1 MTISSPHLLA
11 ACDTGIRSRSK
22 SSRSLLF
29 SSVKRR
35 NFKSAMDC
43 LFFFI
48 CEGSPTSLDVY
59 AGMMTMVMDDAV
71 ESDCWT
77 RLKQRS
83 VGEEDWSLC
92 LIGRIRLSDYNVDC
106 AFLFLRR
113 ATRQFNDSI
122 QRCVDCVGT

>member
-59 AGMMTMVMDDAV
+59 AGMMTVVMDDAV

-83 VGEEDWSLC
+83 VDEEGAKRDGV
-92 LIGRIRLSDYNVDC
+92 GR
-106 AFLFLRR
+106 RR
-113 ATRQFNDSI
+113 IS
-122 QRCVDCVGT
+122 